1 MFDLRRRQF
10 ITLLGA
16 AAAIRYAVPAIYQY
30 RDFAAAG
37 GLTSYGGSVT
47 DMYRQVGVYTGRILK
62 GEKPADLPVVQAT
75 KVELIINLKT
85 AKALGL
91 NIPSTLL
98 AAANEVIE

>member
-37 GLTSYGGSVT
+37 GLMSYGGKLW
-47 DMYRQVGVYTGRILK
+47 RQRY
-62 GEKPADLPVVQAT
+62 
-75 KVELIINLKT
+75 
-85 AKALGL
+85 
-91 NIPSTLL
+91 
-98 AAANEVIE
+98 